1 MEVYWNKRTFL
12 HEKGSALSRLVLD
25 PNIIT
30 ETRQLIIVD
39 RENANKWKMTERV
52 PCGSFSWSLFLLGH
66 PQHLTIIR
74 RRIEFHATNN
84 YFSVLNNSLSLTQL
98 ACNYLLWAGASE
110 GRILI
115 KFFRNWGGSNLFYS
129 QPGEGHSQ
137 FLVRKKITPC
147 RFYFVYTSKATSQ
160 D

>member
-1 MEVYWNKRTFL
+1 
-12 HEKGSALSRLVLD
+12 
-25 PNIIT
+25 
-30 ETRQLIIVD
+30 
-39 RENANKWKMTERV
+39 MTERV
-52 PCGSFSWSLFLLGH
+52 PCESFSWSLFLLGH

-84 YFSVLNNSLSLTQL
+84 YCSVLNNCLSLTQL
-98 ACNYLLWAGASE
+98 ACNYLLFNALGKVRFLLGGGGGGGGGGWGGGGGGGGGGPGALE
-110 GRILI
+110 GRILS
-115 KFFRNWGGSNLFYS
+115 KFFTDWGGSNLFYS